1 MEYVIKYIITDAINC
16 LISDVTPLL
25 CSVFVHFIA
34 VEGSICIHL
43 YRCYF
48 RHTYADGSISN
59 KVVDIT
65 SDQDVSV
72 QGFNVEKF
80 SADSYTILPWELAGQ
95 IHYILTYSPQ
105 HIQTQFAITTKVI
118 NTLLRTRRVC
128 ENLHS
133 QKPECSTAPKVK
145 IASSLAYISTFMH
158 SS

>member
-1 MEYVIKYIITDAINC
+1 MEIFIVGTYHQVSITDAINC

-43 YRCYF
+43 YRYYF

-65 SDQDVSV
+65 SDQDISV

-118 NTLLRTRRVC
+118 NTLLRTRR
-128 ENLHS
+128 
-133 QKPECSTAPKVK
+133 AFVK
-145 IASSLAYISTFMH
+145 ICTPKNPNAAQLKRSKSQVL
-158 SS
+158 